1 METGK
6 GGRLCA
12 PSRYTGKA
20 VKSLAKTAEMFRK
33 IVRRDKLHRVAN
45 SDFTTVNRP
54 PPIEMILGV
63 WEFSR
68 RPHFDTLVQAPPG
81 HILHLMLEGDYQLE
95 VEGRKHAVHTGDLI
109 YYQGGE
115 TVRAIGGDSPVRFL
129 SVAFLAKALTPL
141 PHGRRILRAS
151 KSLRSDFAELHTRWR
166 RSEGP
171 AFAEYARL
179 CDIVRETLRLAHAKS
194 PDSSAGATDDA
205 WARVEEAVRLEHLH
219 RIPLHE
225 IYRRFGTTRGRLE
238 RACLKACGKPPLV
251 RLRDLR
257 MAEARGLLAYSDYDI
272 SRIAEHLGYPRLH
285 EFSREFSH
293 LHNQPPTAFREA
305 ARRQGTP

>member
-1 METGK
+1 
-6 GGRLCA
+6 
-12 PSRYTGKA
+12 
-20 VKSLAKTAEMFRK
+20 MFRK
-33 IVRRDKLHRVAN
+33 IVRNGEVRCMAKT
-45 SDFTTVNRP
+45 DFMTVNRP
-54 PPIEMILGV
+54 PPVETILGV

-81 HILHLMLEGDYQLE
+81 HILHLMLEGDYSLE
-95 VEGRKHAVHTGDLI
+95 VEGRKHAVRTGDLI

-129 SVAFLAKALTPL
+129 SVAFLAKALPPI
-141 PHGRRILRAS
+141 PHDRRILRAS
-151 KSLRSDFAELHTRWR
+151 KRLRDDFAELHNQWR
-166 RSEGP
+166 RRGDGP
-171 AFAEYARL
+171 AFVEYARL
-179 CDIVRETLRLAHAKS
+179 CDIVREALRLAHT
-194 PDSSAGATDDA
+194 DSTGETTGAADDE
-205 WARVEEAVRLEHLH
+205 WARVEETVRLEHLH

-238 RACLKACGKPPLV
+238 RACLKSCGKPPLI
-251 RLRDLR
+251 RLRELR

-293 LHNQPPTAFREA
+293 LHKQPPTAFRDA
-305 ARRQGTP
+305 ARKQGTP